1 MLNKIKKKIKEK
13 GFLYIIILVKK
24 KFIKFDIFFIYPIAF
39 FLCLVIF
46 LIRPILHIRF
56 GSLISEKIGPFS
68 SQPELILCEKENKI
82 QPTNT
87 FDIFNFCESNF
98 VCNEQLLKMWKRKV
112 RVWKHSI
119 YFYVLMKKIPFGK
132 NHIISPVCGSRDTL
146 GLLEKSKKN
155 LKFSQSEIIQAEQDR
170 NKMGI
175 SNNDKYVLIINRG
188 QRFLDE
194 EYPFDIDFNYHSFRN
209 VSINDFMP
217 TAEALT
223 KKNYFVI
230 RMGQKVSD
238 LMKTNNPKIIEYD
251 EKGYRTELLDIFLSA
266 NCKYIIGSDTGF
278 YAVAGWNFRK
288 PMVVVN
294 FSQLEWIEPW
304 LSNWIFIFRKYWSI
318 SDKKFLTI
326 EEILKSGAGRIVR
339 TEDLKKKGL
348 ELAFNTPEEIKD
360 AVEEME
366 LKLEGKWSNTKEDE
380 ELQSKFWSHFES
392 SDLHGNFKGR
402 IGTKFLRQNRDLI

>member
-1 MLNKIKKKIKEK
+1 
-13 GFLYIIILVKK
+13 
-24 KFIKFDIFFIYPIAF
+24 
-39 FLCLVIF
+39 
-46 LIRPILHIRF
+46 
-56 GSLISEKIGPFS
+56 
-68 SQPELILCEKENKI
+68 
-82 QPTNT
+82 
-87 FDIFNFCESNF
+87 
-98 VCNEQLLKMWKRKV
+98 
-112 RVWKHSI
+112 
-119 YFYVLMKKIPFGK
+119 
-132 NHIISPVCGSRDTL
+132 
-146 GLLEKSKKN
+146 
-155 LKFSQSEIIQAEQDR
+155 
-170 NKMGI
+170 
-175 SNNDKYVLIINRG
+175 
-188 QRFLDE
+188 
-194 EYPFDIDFNYHSFRN
+194 
-209 VSINDFMP
+209 
-217 TAEALT
+217 
-223 KKNYFVI
+223 
-230 RMGQKVSD
+230 
-238 LMKTNNPKIIEYD
+238 
-251 EKGYRTELLDIFLSA
+251 FLSA